1 MNLGKKFHSSM
12 NDDMKYINHKK
23 VKQLVFFLKGA
34 PGFSENIIEH
44 IQPSSCC
51 ILKYIPTLRNDV

>member
-1 MNLGKKFHSSM
+1 MNHGKKFHSSM

-23 VKQLVFFLKGA
+23 IKQLGFFRKGA

-44 IQPSSCC
+44 IQPV
-51 ILKYIPTLRNDV
+51 PVVF

>member
-1 MNLGKKFHSSM
+1 MNLGKNFHSSM

-23 VKQLVFFLKGA
+23 IKQLVFFRKGT

-44 IQPSSCC
+44 IQSVP
-51 ILKYIPTLRNDV
+51 VVF